1 MSMKKF
7 VKIFFDSFLFK
18 VSYSGLDNL
27 QKYDQYLICPNHSC
41 IFDPFFIY
49 PPSRNLF
56 IMAKAE
62 IFKYPIFSR
71 IIKHYNVF
79 PVDRTKVDSKSLFQA
94 LSIFENNE
102 PNQLLI
108 FPEGKVVK
116 DENEI
121 GKKAR
126 NGATFIAAKV
136 NIPIIPTYITR
147 RPSFFSKVNVTFG
160 EPIFIPQ
167 EVLNDKNI
175 LRDYSRKLVDKIY
188 SLKNWL
194 VIEHQYIILTYYKV
208 RLEI

>member
-1 MSMKKF
+1 MP
-7 VKIFFDSFLFK
+7 I
-18 VSYSGLDNL
+18 
-27 QKYDQYLICPNHSC
+27 
-41 IFDPFFIY
+41 DPD
-49 PPSRNLF
+49 
-56 IMAKAE
+56 
-62 IFKYPIFSR
+62 YPIDRINFMLENSKTKILISTENFLNNIEFSETF
-71 IIKHYNVF
+71 IDINKIDFSIKNEKNLNIPIEPTHLAYIMYTSGSTGIPKAVAIKHYNVF

-136 NIPIIPTYITR
+136 NIPIIPAYITR

-188 SLKNWL
+188 SLKG
-194 VIEHQYIILTYYKV
+194 
-208 RLEI
+208 

>member
-1 MSMKKF
+1 M
-7 VKIFFDSFLFK
+7 
-18 VSYSGLDNL
+18 
-27 QKYDQYLICPNHSC
+27 
-41 IFDPFFIY
+41 
-49 PPSRNLF
+49 
-56 IMAKAE
+56 
-62 IFKYPIFSR
+62 
-71 IIKHYNVF
+71 
-79 PVDRTKVDSKSLFQA
+79 FQA

-136 NIPIIPTYITR
+136 NIPIIPAYITR

-188 SLKNWL
+188 SLKG
-194 VIEHQYIILTYYKV
+194 
-208 RLEI
+208 